1 VEIRG
6 HDLATS
12 DALARHV
19 KDVVEQID
27 GITDARVSR
36 ESGTPEELIIVDR
49 QKAADMKLTVS
60 GIADMLQTIL
70 SGTRASYYREGG
82 DEFTILV
89 KLKDAEQMD
98 LREVLDLTLT
108 NAAGQP
114 VVLRNVVNVRPRSGP
129 VLIERKDQERI
140 ITISANIA
148 GRDMGSVLKD
158 MREAFLAV
166 PVPRDFSI
174 AFGGDYEEQQKAY
187 RELLLSFVLALV
199 LVYMVMASLYESLSD
214 PFIVMFSVPLAVIG
228 VVLMLLLTDTTFNVQ
243 TFIGCIMLGGIV
255 VNNAILLVDHI
266 NLLYRR
272 DGMPL
277 IEAIQ
282 EAGRRRLRPILMTAM
297 TTMLALMPLAIGM
310 GEGGEAQAPMARAVI
325 GGLFSSTLIT
335 LVFIPTVYS
344 FFKIRTKDGQ
354 GRRSQGEAPG
364 RKPPALTSER
374 KNAS

>member
-1 VEIRG
+1 GRGLFIMRLGTQGGEHLEVEIRG
-6 HDLATS
+6 HELETA
-12 DALARHV
+12 DALAQR
-19 KDVVEQID
+19 VERAVD
-27 GITDARVSR
+27 EVAGVTDTRMSR
-36 ESGTPEELIIVDR
+36 ESGSPEELIIVDR

-60 GIADMLQTIL
+60 QIADMLQTVL
-70 SGTRASYYREGG
+70 SGSQAGQYREGG
-82 DEFTILV
+82 QEYRILV
-89 KLKDAEQMD
+89 KLKDAEKMD

-108 NAAGQP
+108 NAEGQP
-114 VVLRNVVNVRPRSGP
+114 VVLRNVVEVRPRSGP
-129 VLIERKDQERI
+129 VLIERKDQERVV
-140 ITISANIA
+140 TVSAHIA
-148 GRDMGSVLKD
+148 GRDMGSIHSDL
-158 MREAFLAV
+158 RNAFHAI

-174 AFGGDYEEQQKAY
+174 VIGGDYEEQQKAF
-187 RELLLSFVLALV
+187 RELLLSIVLALV
-199 LVYMVMASLYESLSD
+199 LVYMVMACLYESLRD
-214 PFIVMFSVPLAVIG
+214 PFVVMFSVPFAAIG
-228 VVLMLLLTDTTFNVQ
+228 VILMLLLTDTTFNVQ

-297 TTMLALMPLAIGM
+297 TTMLALVPLAIGM

-344 FFKIRTKDGQ
+344 FFKIRTKKKGHITM
-354 GRRSQGEAPG
+354 R
-364 RKPPALTSER
+364 
-374 KNAS
+374 